1 MPRGKKKSYAEKIE
15 SVTNEMLACET
26 RYKTL
31 KEELKNLQDE
41 QKNEEL
47 QHLHQIIQTSGLSI
61 DDVLSMISQKTD

>member
-1 MPRGKKKSYAEKIE
+1 
-15 SVTNEMLACET
+15 MLACET